1 MKFKYSAFIE
11 NTPKA
16 REWLEKIGYKKLLYD
31 EYHKYISTVG
41 QRRISLYGTFDVI
54 SYKNDTNIDCRG
66 NLHLFKAIT
75 AITDIRNMHQLFV
88 ADTDIYHGWS
98 DTIGEPYDYI
108 IPKGILFDW
117 DLSIE
122 YADILKGE
130 YHKATLS
137 ELKEHFKKERNE
149 I

>member
-16 REWLEKIGYKKLLYD
+16 REWLEKIGYYKISENIILRDNLI
-31 EYHKYISTVG
+31 ISTYPNG
-41 QRRISLYGTFDVI
+41 WYNLCYSHESSLA
-54 SYKNDTNIDCRG
+54 IDCQN
-66 NLHLFKAIT
+66 NLPLFKAIT

-130 YHKATLS
+130 YHKATIT
-137 ELKEHFKKERNE
+137 ELKEHFKLKP
-149 I
+149 